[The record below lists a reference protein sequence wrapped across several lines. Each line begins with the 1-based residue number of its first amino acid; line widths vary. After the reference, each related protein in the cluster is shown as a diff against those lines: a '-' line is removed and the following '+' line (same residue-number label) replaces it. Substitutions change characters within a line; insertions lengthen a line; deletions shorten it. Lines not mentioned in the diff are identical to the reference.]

1 MSRRGVVAGVVAGLG
16 AAVTTGVLVD
26 RRIGKRLEA
35 AARAGDVDD
44 LGSLRGEVH
53 RIRTSDGLV
62 LHAEV
67 DPLSPH
73 VGEGT
78 ESHGEDDLTVVFV
91 HGFALSLDCW
101 HFQRAALRGRRRM
114 VLYDQR
120 SHGRSDRSEKDDAT
134 IEQCGQDLRRV
145 IDELAP
151 GRVVLVGHS
160 MGGMTIVALAEQA
173 PELFGDTVVGVGLI
187 STTAG
192 GMRAHKVVVKYVPDK
207 VGTTLVKQGV
217 MLAAQRDRLLE
228 LLRRRGSAVG
238 LKLTDLF
245 AFGDR
250 PVPPA
255 YVAFVDDMVSATP
268 MSVLLEFIPQFDLF
282 DKFHV
287 VRAFE
292 RVPTWI
298 MGGTSDKLT
307 SIGHARKLHAN
318 IDGSHLVELDG
329 GGHMPILEFKDE
341 VNAALDELI
350 AAAEEQVRSPRPT
363 DVRERGA
370 S

>member
-1 MSRRGVVAGVVAGLG
+1 MSRRGIAAGVVAGLG

-35 AARAGDVDD
+35 AAREGDVDN

-53 RIRTSDGLV
+53 RIRTSDGLD

-67 DPLSPH
+67 DPRSPH

-78 ESHGEDDLTVVFV
+78 EEYGEDDLTVVFV

-101 HFQRAALRGRRRM
+101 HFQRAAFRGRHRL
-114 VLYDQR
+114 VFYDQR
-120 SHGRSDRSEKDDAT
+120 SHGRSDRSEKENAT
-134 IEQCGQDLRRV
+134 IDQCGDDLMRV
-145 IDELAP
+145 LDELAP
-151 GRVVLVGHS
+151 GPVVLVGHS
-160 MGGMTIVALAEQA
+160 MGGMTIVALAEEH
-173 PELFGDTVVGVGLI
+173 PELFGTRVVGVGLV

-192 GMRAHKVVVKYVPDK
+192 GMRAHKVVIKYLPDR

-238 LKLTDLF
+238 LKLTDVF
-245 AFGDR
+245 AFGDH

-255 YVAFVDDMVSATP
+255 YVAFVDDMISATP
-268 MSVLLEFIPQFDLF
+268 MSVLLEFIPQFDLL

-298 MGGTSDKLT
+298 LGGTADKLT
-307 SIGHARKLHAN
+307 SIGHARKLHAH
-318 IDGSHLVELDG
+318 IDGSHLVVLEG

-341 VNAALDELI
+341 VNAALDDLLE
-350 AAAEEQVRSPRPT
+350 AAEQHRAGGGQPERA
-363 DVRERGA
+363 RGA